1 MKPFG
6 NKPRILFAGI
16 FFLLACL
23 SYLSSAFAGCPPQ
36 PLIQERLERLT
47 LSKAEIIAIRAFGP
61 AGLCEVAVRHG
72 SRMNLFYTDADGKY
86 FFFGRLVD
94 AENGRNL
101 TDESLASLNRFTDRE
116 MEELAAL
123 TAFSIGPDSAPVLYY
138 VTDPQCPYCKRGEED
153 LKKIAA
159 LGRVHVRFLLM
170 PLQSH
175 KGSIEQ
181 CVSVICD
188 KKGLEEFEGG
198 YRSENQCEE
207 GRMLVGSTI
216 DFLKKKGISGTPAYI
231 FGDGRVRSG
240 LLNAADLERWLNPG
254 QTAPKPGTSKG
265 ALSQDSAPQPAPTV
279 PVK

>member
-1 MKPFG
+1 MLAAGMPF
-6 NKPRILFAGI
+6 
-16 FFLLACL
+16 LAASMDPC
-23 SYLSSAFAGCPPQ
+23 SSAFAGCPPQ
-36 PLIQERLERLT
+36 TLVQERLERLT
-47 LSKAEIIAIRAFGP
+47 KNKADVIAIRAFGP
-61 AGLCEVAVRHG
+61 AGMCEVAVRSG
-72 SRMNLFYTDADGKY
+72 TKTNLLYTDAEGKY
-86 FFFGRLVD
+86 FFFGRLVE
-94 AENGRNL
+94 AETGRNL

-153 LKKIAA
+153 LKKLAA

-175 KGSIEQ
+175 KGSMEQ

-188 KKGLEEFEGG
+188 KKGLEEFEAG

-207 GRMLVGSTI
+207 GRMLVGSTV
-216 DFLKKKGISGTPAYI
+216 DFLKKKGVSGTPAYI
-231 FGDGRVRSG
+231 FQDGRMRGG
-240 LLNAADLERWLNPG
+240 LLNAADLERWLNPED
-254 QTAPKPGTSKG
+254 TTREPGKTEG
-265 ALSQDSAPQPAPTV
+265 AGAKDNTPRTNHPV